1 MTASGVPMSAK
12 GEGAFQTLSYGQFFT
27 GESDRACMLSLDLAK
42 QIAEQDPGSL
52 LGKSPTLSYAA
63 SISNGKEPDSSG
75 GVQVQRVDLQCR
87 IVGIVERDPGPFPAG
102 GGSPV
107 SGVMIPLAIARM
119 IDAEAVT
126 TAQSLLRDPLL
137 PRSYGSLTVRAKHAQ
152 FTQDVDGDG
161 FLDIF
166 NKSLSS
172 DGDIRR

>member
-1 MTASGVPMSAK
+1 MAITAALRGAGGYGKTTMARAICHNERIQEAFDDGILWVTL
-12 GEGAFQTLSYGQFFT
+12 GEN
-27 GESDRACMLSLDLAK
+27 
-42 QIAEQDPGSL
+42 PGSL